1 MCGISGYIGSKKLSN
16 KIISQ
21 TLNVM
26 KNRGP
31 DHQGYT
37 RMRFGTNFI
46 YLLSSRLKIVDR
58 NDRSNQPMTEDG
70 LTIIFNGEIY
80 NIEEI
85 KKIIQNYGL
94 KLKTKSDTELILIM
108 YKIFGTNCV
117 NYFEGMWAFLI
128 FDKKNKLFLSQE
140 TE

>member
-46 YLLSSRLKIVDR
+46 YLLSSRLR
-58 NDRSNQPMTEDG
+58 
-70 LTIIFNGEIY
+70 LL
-80 NIEEI
+80 IEMI
-85 KKIIQNYGL
+85 
-94 KLKTKSDTELILIM
+94 DLI
-108 YKIFGTNCV
+108 
-117 NYFEGMWAFLI
+117 
-128 FDKKNKLFLSQE
+128 SQ
-140 TE
+140 